1 MDFVFGLPPDEHRRT
16 GVLIFVDRFSKMV
29 HFVPVSATVTAEE
42 SAVHFIDTV
51 FRHHGMSESIMSDRD
66 PRFTS
71 AFWSKLFEIVGMKLK
86 MSTAAHLETDGQTER
101 VNRVIEDVLR
111 KVELILPLA
120 EFAINNAEHASTC
133 LTPFFINNARHPRV
147 PALLAVEPPPH
158 LRGSTIGGGEI
169 DCALPDS
176 GDKSATQPQPSA
188 ISSSAL
194 AVASANAVTRSQT
207 RKLLGTP
214 PNAALPIAAWTK
226 RPLLNP
232 SAALPTVQPA
242 SSANYTP
249 IPSARPIDTERVE
262 DFVLQRQAIDRY
274 VRDALQAAVD
284 RQKLNA
290 DKRGRKNMTKFKTG
304 DRVLLST
311 EGIRDSAVTNLGA
324 SKLAPRFIGPF
335 KIIKHIGDSYTLK
348 TPPSIRLHP
357 TFYVRRLQ
365 KYLSA
370 SIPAS
375 SQTLETRCVGRP
387 ARRATRANS
396 PPPPSP

>member
-1 MDFVFGLPPDEHRRT
+1 
-16 GVLIFVDRFSKMV
+16 
-29 HFVPVSATVTAEE
+29 
-42 SAVHFIDTV
+42 
-51 FRHHGMSESIMSDRD
+51 
-66 PRFTS
+66 
-71 AFWSKLFEIVGMKLK
+71 
-86 MSTAAHLETDGQTER
+86 MSTAAHPEMDGQTER
-101 VNRVIEDVLR
+101 VNRVVEDLR
-111 KVELILPLA
+111 DFFQNWSSFLPLA

-207 RKLLGTP
+207 RKILGTP
-214 PNAALPIAAWTK
+214 PDAAWPIAAWTK
-226 RPLLNP
+226 RTLINP
-232 SAALPTVQPA
+232 SAASPTAQPA
-242 SSANYTP
+242 SYVNYTP

-274 VRDALQAAVD
+274 VRDTLQAAVD
-284 RQKLNA
+284 RQKPNA

-348 TPPSIRLHP
+348 IPPSIRLHP
-357 TFYVRRLQ
+357 TF
-365 KYLSA
+365 
-370 SIPAS
+370 
-375 SQTLETRCVGRP
+375 
-387 ARRATRANS
+387 
-396 PPPPSP
+396 